1 MINSVPSL
9 NGLCCRFY
17 RLCWDIICSDLLEVV
32 LDYFRVSAMP
42 RGFQSTL
49 LVRLLK
55 KPFPSL
61 CNVSNKDLTK
71 LLMLRFCCLVLSLI
85 LRMVLS
91 LAM

>member
-1 MINSVPSL
+1 
-9 NGLCCRFY
+9 
-17 RLCWDIICSDLLEVV
+17 
-32 LDYFRVSAMP
+32 MP

-61 CNVSNKDLTK
+61 RNVSNKDLTK